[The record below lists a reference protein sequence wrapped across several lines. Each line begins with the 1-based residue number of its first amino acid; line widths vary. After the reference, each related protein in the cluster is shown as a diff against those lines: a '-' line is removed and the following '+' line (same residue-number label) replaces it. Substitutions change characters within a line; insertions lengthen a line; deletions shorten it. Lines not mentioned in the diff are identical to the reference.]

1 MDVFV
6 YRRKIAMPKRKGKN
20 VDRTAAPW
28 GRQIGFVLFLILISF
43 LIGVIAG
50 MEGYLAKLVLNIGKV
65 QNART
70 YGTHTGAVYGSLFE
84 GKKELTS
91 NGTASIIIPAV
102 MANDTGVYAV
112 VHVRAVKGKGRIY
125 VRIGKV
131 LVNDDTQQSIRKAA
145 LVAAKL
151 ADINLSKVDLYYDI
165 EAPATELEGG
175 SGGASI
181 AVATYAA
188 LTGRKLRD
196 DVMMTGSINHDGT
209 IGAAS
214 KIAEKAKVAD
224 SLHMKY
230 FLVPRGLKQLY
241 DYKEREFCYEWQKGV
256 RFCDVEYVPVKT
268 ALWNLSVK
276 VVEVGTIQEALR
288 YFLEDNESELTVNG

>member
-1 MDVFV
+1 MSK
-6 YRRKIAMPKRKGKN
+6 RRGKKGRKLVTSPCGS
-20 VDRTAAPW
+20 
-28 GRQIGFVLFLILISF
+28 GGLVLLLILLSF
-43 LIGVIAG
+43 LIGVFAG
-50 MEGYLAKLVLNIGKV
+50 VESHLAKFILSPKIH
-65 QNART
+65 QT
-70 YGTHTGAVYGSLFE
+70 GTSQGGAVPWSSFE
-84 GKKELTS
+84 GKKELVN

-125 VRIGKV
+125 IRIGKV
-131 LVNDDTQQSIRKAA
+131 LVNDDTQESIRKAA

-214 KIAEKAKVAD
+214 KIVEKAKVAD

-230 FLVPRGLKQLY
+230 FLVPKGLKQLY

-276 VVEVGTIQEALR
+276 VVEVGTIQEALK
-288 YFLEDNESELTVNG
+288 YFLEDNESGSTVKG